1 MVRYGAN
8 FRGVK
13 VYIAEK
19 RGAAGVLIY
28 SDPQDDGFFK
38 GDPYPMGRG
47 GRRRGV
53 QRG

>member
-1 MVRYGAN
+1 MDKNHILLKVKIVKVRYGAN

-38 GDPYPMGRG
+38 GVP
-47 GRRRGV
+47 
-53 QRG
+53 